1 MASND
6 TLRSACFVIVGV
18 ALALTSGISASRA
31 QGHGFGAP
39 NLPHGIGAHGGG
51 GRGGIGRARVA
62 VYDVVTVS
70 NVTDAAGLKTTLTK
84 LGPSLTG
91 MGGRVL
97 VDTDDPTAVKG
108 MTPSH
113 LAIVVFDDVF
123 SAGSW
128 QKSPAFKA
136 LSDELAK
143 EGTLQVAAVGG
154 IADPG
159 APPAVPMAS
168 LGPAPGRNRLPE
180 IPKIADIC
188 KGC

>member
-1 MASND
+1 M
-6 TLRSACFVIVGV
+6 
-18 ALALTSGISASRA
+18 
-31 QGHGFGAP
+31 
-39 NLPHGIGAHGGG
+39 
-51 GRGGIGRARVA
+51 
-62 VYDVVTVS
+62 
-70 NVTDAAGLKTTLTK
+70 
-84 LGPSLTG
+84 
-91 MGGRVL
+91 L
-97 VDTDDPTAVKG
+97 VDTDDPTIVTGAAQ
-108 MTPSH
+108 SH

-143 EGTLQVAAVGG
+143 EGTLQVTTAGG

-159 APPAVPMAS
+159 APLAVPMAS

-180 IPKIADIC
+180 IRKIADIC

>member
-6 TLRSACFVIVGV
+6 GLRTASFVIVSVAV
-18 ALALTSGISASRA
+18 ALASGSSASRA
-31 QGHGFGAP
+31 QGHGFNGP
-39 NLPHGIGAHGGG
+39 HLSHGIGAHGGG
-51 GRGGIGRARVA
+51 GRGGVGRARVA
-62 VYDVVTVS
+62 IYDVVTAS
-70 NVTDAAGLKTTLTK
+70 NVTDAAGLKTTLAK

-91 MGGRVL
+91 TGGRVL
-97 VDTDDPTAVKG
+97 VDTDDATAVTG
-108 MTPSH
+108 ATPSH

-143 EGTLQVAAVGG
+143 EGTLQVTTAGG

-159 APPAVPMAS
+159 APPVVPMAS

-180 IPKIADIC
+180 IRKIADIC